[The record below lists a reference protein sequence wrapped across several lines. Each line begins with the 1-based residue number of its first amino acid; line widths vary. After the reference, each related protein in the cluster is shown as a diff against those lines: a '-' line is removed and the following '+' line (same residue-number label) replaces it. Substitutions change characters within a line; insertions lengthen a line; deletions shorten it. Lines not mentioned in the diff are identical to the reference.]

1 MTFRTPGGKPN
12 KSHAETVRRTIELL
26 TRLTAIPLTDDEE
39 RLTLELITA
48 LTRRRNA
55 ANGT

>member
-1 MTFRTPGGKPN
+1 MSFRTPGGTPN
-12 KSHAETVRRTIELL
+12 KAQAETVRRTIELL
-26 TRLTAIPLTDDEE
+26 TRLTSMPLTDDEE

-48 LTRRRNA
+48 LTRRRNS